1 MPGASGRVAE
11 RLSPAQVSRAAELL
25 RTGGIGA
32 FPTETVYGLGA
43 DLFQPAAIAR
53 VFAVKGRPHF
63 DPLIVHLAGPHWL
76 ERVVQSVPPVAQEL
90 ARRFWPG
97 PLTLILP
104 KREEVTELVTAG
116 LPSVGVRVPDHPLA
130 IELLRQLDSPLV
142 GPSANLFGQISPT
155 TATHVLDQLES
166 TIDFVLDG
174 GPCRVGVESSVVL
187 VGDDSLT
194 LLRPGGVPYEVLR
207 AAVPQSRWLP
217 REEVAG
223 HESGSLGLLS
233 PGTLP
238 RHYAPRTPLDLV
250 AAGEAAP
257 QAQRWRAEHPD
268 HRVGVL
274 TLRGRI
280 DRPGVWVETLS
291 ATGDLVEAAGRLFAC
306 LRRLDALGLD
316 RLIAERVPTHG
327 LGHAINDRL
336 ERAARR

>member
-11 RLSPAQVSRAAELL
+11 RLSSAQVARAAELL
-25 RTGGIGA
+25 RNGGIGA

-76 ERVVQSVPPVAQEL
+76 DRVVQSVPPIAREL

-116 LPSVGVRVPDHPLA
+116 LPSVGVRVPDHPLTL
-130 IELLRQLDSPLV
+130 ELLRQLDSPLV
-142 GPSANLFGQISPT
+142 GPSANLFGQVSPT
-155 TATHVLDQLES
+155 TAPHVLEQLEA
-166 TIDFVLDG
+166 TIDFVLEG

-187 VGDDSLT
+187 VGDDALT
-194 LLRPGGVPYEVLR
+194 LLRPGGVPWEELQEALPR
-207 AAVPQSRWLP
+207 ARWQA

-223 HESGSLGLLS
+223 HHEGNTGLLA

-238 RHYAPRTPLDLV
+238 RHYAPRTPLELV
-250 AAGEAAP
+250 AAGEAVTHAE
-257 QAQRWRAEHPD
+257 RWHLAHPN

-274 TLRGRI
+274 TLRGRSAT
-280 DRPGVWVETLS
+280 PGVWVESLS
-291 ATGDLVEAAGRLFAC
+291 ATGDLVEAAGRLFAA
-306 LRRLDALGLD
+306 LRSLDALGLD
-316 RLIAERVPTHG
+316 RLIAERVPMHG
-327 LGHAINDRL
+327 LGQAINDRL

>member
-1 MPGASGRVAE
+1 M
-11 RLSPAQVSRAAELL
+11 
-25 RTGGIGA
+25 
-32 FPTETVYGLGA
+32 
-43 DLFQPAAIAR
+43 
-53 VFAVKGRPHF
+53 
-63 DPLIVHLAGPHWL
+63 
-76 ERVVQSVPPVAQEL
+76 
-90 ARRFWPG
+90 
-97 PLTLILP
+97 
-104 KREEVTELVTAG
+104 
-116 LPSVGVRVPDHPLA
+116 
-130 IELLRQLDSPLV
+130 
-142 GPSANLFGQISPT
+142 
-155 TATHVLDQLES
+155 
-166 TIDFVLDG
+166 
-174 GPCRVGVESSVVL
+174 
-187 VGDDSLT
+187 GDDSLT

-250 AAGEAAP
+250 AAGEAVP

-316 RLIAERVPTHG
+316 RLIAERVPTPG